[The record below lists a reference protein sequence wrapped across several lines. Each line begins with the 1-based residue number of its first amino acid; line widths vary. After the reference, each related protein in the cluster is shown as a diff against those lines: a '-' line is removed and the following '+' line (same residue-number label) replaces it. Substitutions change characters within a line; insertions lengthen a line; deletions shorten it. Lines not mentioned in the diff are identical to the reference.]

1 MYNIGKK
8 RFVTIGNQRSERKEQ
23 TLNKREIRECRQE
36 PKALNK
42 LLRRATGNYCES
54 IDDRWYQIR
63 AIKTTKSKATE
74 AERRALQDLSR
85 TYSNLP
91 RSSYE
96 KKGQEHF
103 TVQRKKLMS
112 IYMKHTLTRWKR
124 SNYKMCQTLFRKLW
138 ELFRVIWRKETIP
151 ACWREA
157 DMARQIHKS
166 GLIVVSPSIN

>member
-8 RFVTIGNQRSERKEQ
+8 RFVTKGNQRSERKEQ
-23 TLNKREIRECRQE
+23 TPNKREIRECRQE

-42 LLRRATGNYCES
+42 LFRRATGNYCES
-54 IDDRWYQIR
+54 YQDYEEQSYWGR
-63 AIKTTKSKATE
+63 RKGK
-74 AERRALQDLSR
+74 ERRALQDLSR

-96 KKGQEHF
+96 KKGQGHF
-103 TVQRKKLMS
+103 TVQRKKLRS

-124 SNYKMCQTLFRKLW
+124 SNYKMCQTLFGKLW
-138 ELFRVIWRKETIP
+138 ELCRVIWRKETIP

-166 GLIVVSPSIN
+166 GLIVVSQSIN

>member
-8 RFVTIGNQRSERKEQ
+8 RFVTKGNQRSERKEQ
-23 TLNKREIRECRQE
+23 TPNKREIRECRQE

-42 LLRRATGNYCES
+42 LFRRATGNYCES

-74 AERRALQDLSR
+74 AEEKEKREELCKICQE
-85 TYSNLP
+85 P
-91 RSSYE
+91 CSYE

-103 TVQRKKLMS
+103 TVQRKKLRS

-124 SNYKMCQTLFRKLW
+124 SNYKMCQTLFGKLW

-166 GLIVVSPSIN
+166 GLIVVSQTIN

>member
-42 LLRRATGNYCES
+42 LFRRATGNYCDS

-74 AERRALQDLSR
+74 AEEKEKREKLCKICQEPIQIYQGAP
-85 TYSNLP
+85 TKE
-91 RSSYE
+91 RSGTLHCSKEEVEEYLHE
-96 KKGQEHF
+96 TH
-103 TVQRKKLMS
+103 S
-112 IYMKHTLTRWKR
+112 DPMKEEQL
-124 SNYKMCQTLFRKLW
+124 
-138 ELFRVIWRKETIP
+138 
-151 ACWREA
+151 
-157 DMARQIHKS
+157 
-166 GLIVVSPSIN
+166 